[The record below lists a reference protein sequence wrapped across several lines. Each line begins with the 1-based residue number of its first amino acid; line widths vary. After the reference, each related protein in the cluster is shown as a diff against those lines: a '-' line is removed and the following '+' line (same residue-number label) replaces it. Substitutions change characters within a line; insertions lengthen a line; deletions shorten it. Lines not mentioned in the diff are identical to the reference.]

1 MESDDMIDVSAKT
14 TAPVL
19 SSSNGNVSA
28 TARAALE
35 KAAGNK
41 SAANAKKA
49 YGPQLSLKLRRL
61 NGTAKAKKIEEYSV
75 KHRQREPLE
84 ALMEQFRTKLAKAT
98 PQQKFVFS
106 FDGQVLDLSKTP
118 ATYDMEPMDLI
129 DVVEAAASAGGS
141 RGARARNT
149 TAAACIVT

>member
-1 MESDDMIDVSAKT
+1 MIDVSAKT
-14 TAPVL
+14 TAKVL

-28 TARAALE
+28 TRAALE
-35 KAAGNK
+35 KAAGPK

-84 ALMEQFRTKLAKAT
+84 SLMDHFRTKLAKAT

-118 ATYDMEPMDLI
+118 ATYDMESMDLI

-141 RGARARNT
+141 RGARARNA
-149 TAAACIVT
+149 TAVACVVT